1 MDIINTK
8 SADAERIIKSFF
20 KKRMVI
26 IITAIIAIVL
36 ITVRNASPELG
47 LRSIIILILIVAI
60 IFGITPNE
68 ILCNNIYKEIGLGCP
83 ARYVSIIISIC
94 LYILALSLE
103 IPEMEMILKITI
115 IISIIIIIILIVL
128 KILSYFS

>member
-26 IITAIIAIVL
+26 IITAIIAIVI

-60 IFGITPNE
+60 IFGLTPNE

-83 ARYVSIIISIC
+83 ARFVSIIISIC

-115 IISIIIIIILIVL
+115 IMSIIIIIILIVL